1 MNVKYVMENII
12 KVDQKPKL
20 KILGIS
26 LSFMDEIIERTGFEY
41 QDESELDEFGMITRK
56 DNDGD

>member
-1 MNVKYVMENII
+1 
-12 KVDQKPKL
+12 
-20 KILGIS
+20 
-26 LSFMDEIIERTGFEY
+26 MDEIIERAGFEY

>member
-26 LSFMDEIIERTGFEY
+26 LSFMDEIIKRAGFEY
-41 QDESELDEFGMITRK
+41 QDESELDEFGMIKRK
-56 DNDGD
+56 